1 MYTQKQTHVHTYV
14 HIIFDAV
21 QVLTDNG
28 MQVCST
34 KGIVLFEPLE
44 VCVCVL
50 CVRVR
55 ACVCVLLEPLE
66 VVPD

>member
-1 MYTQKQTHVHTYV
+1 ML
-14 HIIFDAV
+14 

-28 MQVCST
+28 LQVCST

-44 VCVCVL
+44 VFVCVCMY
-50 CVRVR
+50 VR
-55 ACVCVLLEPLE
+55 ACVCVCVCMCAWVCILFEPLE